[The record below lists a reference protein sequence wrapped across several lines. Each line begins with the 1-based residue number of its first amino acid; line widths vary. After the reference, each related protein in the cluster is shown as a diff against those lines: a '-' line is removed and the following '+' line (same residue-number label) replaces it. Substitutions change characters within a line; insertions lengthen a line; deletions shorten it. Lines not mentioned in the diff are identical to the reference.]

1 MEQWFDTKT
10 PKPSS
15 KCILYMSD
23 IAWIFTV
30 SQMQKKRI
38 GQKRV
43 WAVQLCRLLLELSKV
58 PNDVFKKKYPN
69 LFWLYI
75 ISNPLVVFSCMPF
88 LSRAPAN
95 RNRLW
100 RITTGSSAHH
110 ISAHERHP
118 QCKPAIAFLVKYNR
132 GCIPKSLTC
141 KRKQEIHLGF
151 GLGFE
156 PLSFFA
162 ITQYF
167 FHSGKTFV
175 DVCGLNLC
183 SENWFPVVEHA
194 INISMYIF
202 VLEDCLSISRY
213 QTHIFRQSQEYPL
226 LGPESKAV
234 VSFGSKNQKITQPPK
249 HRSLLLQIASGIA
262 AFDHT
267 FLCFPKNTEKHIYLY
282 IICIIS
288 RQAGSGSFQWQ
299 NTYKPKCI

>member
-1 MEQWFDTKT
+1 M
-10 PKPSS
+10 
-15 KCILYMSD
+15 
-23 IAWIFTV
+23 
-30 SQMQKKRI
+30 
-38 GQKRV
+38 
-43 WAVQLCRLLLELSKV
+43 
-58 PNDVFKKKYPN
+58 
-69 LFWLYI
+69 
-75 ISNPLVVFSCMPF
+75 
-88 LSRAPAN
+88 
-95 RNRLW
+95 
-100 RITTGSSAHH
+100 
-110 ISAHERHP
+110 
-118 QCKPAIAFLVKYNR
+118 
-132 GCIPKSLTC
+132 
-141 KRKQEIHLGF
+141 GF

-249 HRSLLLQIASGIA
+249 HRSLLLQIASGIV

-267 FLCFPKNTEKHIYLY
+267 FLCFPKNTEKHIYIY

-288 RQAGSGSFQWQ
+288 RPAGSGSFQ
-299 NTYKPKCI
+299 

>member
-1 MEQWFDTKT
+1 MVWHKN
-10 PKPSS
+10 PKAFIKMHS
-15 KCILYMSD
+15 LYVRYCLN
-23 IAWIFTV
+23 FHGV
-30 SQMQKKRI
+30 SNAEKKDRPETCLSC
-38 GQKRV
+38 
-43 WAVQLCRLLLELSKV
+43 AVVQAMLLELSKV

-167 FHSGKTFV
+167 FSFRKN
-175 DVCGLNLC
+175 VCGCLWVKFMFGKLVSSCGACYKHINVYICFGGLL
-183 SENWFPVVEHA
+183 V
-194 INISMYIF
+194 NISVPNSHFQAIARIP
-202 VLEDCLSISRY
+202 LAWSRK
-213 QTHIFRQSQEYPL
+213 QS
-226 LGPESKAV
+226 
-234 VSFGSKNQKITQPPK
+234 
-249 HRSLLLQIASGIA
+249 
-262 AFDHT
+262 
-267 FLCFPKNTEKHIYLY
+267 
-282 IICIIS
+282 S
-288 RQAGSGSFQWQ
+288 RFIWV
-299 NTYKPKCI
+299 